1 LYRVIYLVGFLIYL
15 PILLWNRVFHKKEI
29 CFFQRL
35 FFSPKVT
42 VDGPILWVH
51 AVSVGETV
59 AIAPLVRTFL
69 KNYPSWNVVF
79 SNITYTGH
87 QTAKRIV
94 PEARTHLLLPFDFKH
109 SVRRVLK
116 KLTPSLVVLTEGDIW
131 PVFLSEAK
139 RCGAPVVV
147 VNGKISHKSFSRLQ
161 RFSWIGEWL
170 YSFVDYFCVQSELFY
185 DRIEALGVPKGHLVV
200 TGNIKADVQ
209 IQELPKEDRQQWLDR
224 LGLKV
229 DDELLVVGSTHAPEE
244 VEIVTALLPLLNS
257 KPNFKIAVVPRHPER
272 FVEVYEQVKSLCS
285 DVVRYSEVLGKS
297 GWKVM
302 VVDAL
307 GLLCTFYQLS
317 KISIVA
323 GSYVERVGGHN
334 ILEPAAV
341 GVPVIVGPYMHSQH
355 SLFTSAQEHEAVIS
369 TTIESLPQITQNLLK
384 DSSKESAR
392 VKEWAN
398 RLRGATDRSLEAL
411 SRFVKHRP
419 K

>member
-1 LYRVIYLVGFLIYL
+1 
-15 PILLWNRVFHKKEI
+15 
-29 CFFQRL
+29 
-35 FFSPKVT
+35 
-42 VDGPILWVH
+42 
-51 AVSVGETV
+51 
-59 AIAPLVRTFL
+59 
-69 KNYPSWNVVF
+69 
-79 SNITYTGH
+79 
-87 QTAKRIV
+87 
-94 PEARTHLLLPFDFKH
+94 
-109 SVRRVLK
+109 
-116 KLTPSLVVLTEGDIW
+116 
-131 PVFLSEAK
+131 
-139 RCGAPVVV
+139 
-147 VNGKISHKSFSRLQ
+147 
-161 RFSWIGEWL
+161 
-170 YSFVDYFCVQSELFY
+170 
-185 DRIEALGVPKGHLVV
+185 
-200 TGNIKADVQ
+200 
-209 IQELPKEDRQQWLDR
+209 
-224 LGLKV
+224 
-229 DDELLVVGSTHAPEE
+229 
-244 VEIVTALLPLLNS
+244 LLPLLNS